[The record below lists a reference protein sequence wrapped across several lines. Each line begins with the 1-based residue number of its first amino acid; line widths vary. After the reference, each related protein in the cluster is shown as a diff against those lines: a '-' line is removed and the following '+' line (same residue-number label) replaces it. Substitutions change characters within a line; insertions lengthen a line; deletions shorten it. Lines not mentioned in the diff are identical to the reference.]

1 MNGRSSRR
9 LRNQDRDQAPRRFCA
24 NCRILADAIAK
35 SGTRLRIALS
45 AETGA
50 EPFLIHASYDIQ
62 SRMHVYG
69 QAETEAV
76 ITSGLEAAGLRCQ
89 EFLKEA
95 AEAGR
100 HRATPEIPL
109 PVLWDEPA
117 LVIAGMAP
125 GTVALWRERR
135 LESTDPGRE

>member
-1 MNGRSSRR
+1 MSGRSSRR
-9 LRNQDRDQAPRRFCA
+9 LRNQDRDQAPQRFRA
-24 NCRILADAIAK
+24 NCRTLADAIAK

-50 EPFLIHASYDIQ
+50 EPFLIHASYQ

-76 ITSGLEAAGLRCQ
+76 ITSGLEGAGLRCQ
-89 EFLKEA
+89 EFLEQA

-100 HRATPEIPL
+100 HRAPPEIPL